1 MASLEGILEVG
12 IRVHAF
18 LKSLVAVFLSLT
30 LLIASPHKGIIFL
43 RSEFARCDVF
53 LVLPECL
60 AAHGAI
66 EYLDGLQAEAGSDL
80 NQSQLFDIVL
90 LSEFFLMLVDHLVD
104 PEPDTLIIVVERDH
118 MIDEGL
124 GLRMILRRI
133 ESLMQHFLHQLQVRG
148 LVEGGIEGQ

>member
-1 MASLEGILEVG
+1 MASLEGVLEVG
-12 IRVHAF
+12 VRVHAF
-18 LKSLVAVFLSLT
+18 LQSLIAILLSLT

-53 LVLPECL
+53 LVLPERL
-60 AAHGAI
+60 AAHGPI
-66 EYLDGLQAEAGSDL
+66 KYLDWLQAEAGSDL

-104 PEPDTLIIVVERDH
+104 PEPDTLIIVVEGNH
-118 MIDEGL
+118 MINEGL
-124 GLRMILRRI
+124 GLRMILRRV